1 MPRPPH
7 ICACGR
13 LVPHGER
20 CTCQKDADR
29 ARKRRHDAKRPSA
42 RERGY
47 TTDWEKERAA
57 FLEAHPCCAICG
69 AVATVVDHIT
79 PHRGNKALFWDR
91 YNWQA
96 LCKPCHD
103 RVKQRQ
109 ERAGDV

>member
-1 MPRPPH
+1 M
-7 ICACGR
+7 A
-13 LVPHGER
+13 
-20 CTCQKDADR
+20 
-29 ARKRRHDAKRPSA
+29 S
-42 RERGY
+42 
-47 TTDWEKERAA
+47 
-57 FLEAHPCCAICG
+57 
-69 AVATVVDHIT
+69 VVDHIT